1 MQTNTGRGRLAACF
15 AAGHVFRAQRA
26 WIPTVLL
33 RKAKQWGEQAEK
45 PERRLSSQGK
55 DKRPCG
61 KQAQDRT
68 LTILLSA
75 TGTRATKQWRC
86 MAVELTKELLLSVRK
101 PARYIGGEV
110 NSIKKDLSKMFLK
123 VCLCFPDVYEIG
135 MSHLGLR
142 ILYDIINKQ
151 EDCCAERAFCPWI
164 DMEEKMRAEHIPL
177 WTLESRE
184 PVKDFDILGFSLQYE
199 LSYTNVLNILS
210 LSNIPLRSSE
220 RDENS
225 PLIIAGGFS
234 CLNPEPMAEFI
245 DCFIIGEAEEA
256 IIELMDI
263 VRDHKKS
270 GSRDRQ
276 ALLKRLARIQGAY
289 VPSLKKEN
297 SGLKISKRVVRDI
310 EKVLD
315 LDTWIV
321 PFIEIVHDRVGI
333 EIMRGCP
340 NSCSFCQ
347 ARASFFPLRVL
358 RPEKILE
365 TVRKLYS
372 RTGYETFSLL
382 SLSSSD
388 HPCLTE
394 MVKALVDEFK
404 EKGVSISLPSLRAKN
419 LVGELSGILADMRKT
434 SLTFAP
440 EAGSERL
447 RRSIHKNIDIDE
459 LTEVSRQAF
468 KSGYRLLKLY
478 FMIGLP
484 TETNEDLDQIRDLCV
499 KLSNIKKET
508 GHRPA
513 MLNVAISNFIP
524 KPHTPFEWE
533 RVVSYDELLA
543 KQEYLKNIFRG
554 YRGHIHL
561 KFHDARM
568 SFIEALFSRG
578 DSRLSGV
585 ILSAFQKGARFDAW
599 DELFNFSLWQQ
610 ALTDNCIDTSV
621 YLSAKDLS
629 DRRAWG
635 FIDVGI

>member
-1 MQTNTGRGRLAACF
+1 
-15 AAGHVFRAQRA
+15 
-26 WIPTVLL
+26 
-33 RKAKQWGEQAEK
+33 
-45 PERRLSSQGK
+45 
-55 DKRPCG
+55 
-61 KQAQDRT
+61 
-68 LTILLSA
+68 
-75 TGTRATKQWRC
+75 
-86 MAVELTKELLLSVRK
+86 MAVELTKELLLSVKK

-123 VCLCFPDVYEIG
+123 VCLCFPDIYEIG

-142 ILYDIINKQ
+142 ILYDLINKQ
-151 EDCCAERAFCPWI
+151 IDCCAERVFSPWV
-164 DMEEKMRAEHIPL
+164 DMEEKMRSNQIPL
-177 WTLESRE
+177 FTLESRA

-210 LSNIPLRSSE
+210 LSNIPLKSSE
-220 RDENS
+220 RDEYS
-225 PLIIAGGFS
+225 PLVIAGGVS

-256 IIELMDI
+256 ILELMDV

-276 ALLKRLARIQGAY
+276 ALLRSLALIEGAY
-289 VPSLKKEN
+289 VPALKRNN
-297 SGLKISKRVVRDI
+297 SDLKISKRVVRDI
-310 EKVLD
+310 GKVLD
-315 LDTWIV
+315 LDRWVV
-321 PFIEIVHDRVGI
+321 PYIEIVHDRIGI

-358 RPEKILE
+358 EPEKILE
-365 TVRKLYS
+365 SVRKLYS
-372 RTGYETFSLL
+372 RTGYETVSLL

-388 HPCLTE
+388 YPHLTE
-394 MVKALVDEFK
+394 IVKVLMDEFK

-447 RRSIHKNIDIDE
+447 RKLIHKNIDIGE
-459 LTEVSRQAF
+459 LIEVSRQAF
-468 KSGYRLLKLY
+468 SSGYRLLKLY

-484 TETNEDLDQIRDLCV
+484 TETNEDLVQIRDLCV
-499 KLSNIKKET
+499 KLSQMRKEIDN
-508 GHRPA
+508 HPA
-513 MLNVAISNFIP
+513 QLNVTISNFIP

-533 RVVSYDELLA
+533 RVASYDELLA
-543 KQEYLKNIFRG
+543 KQEYLRNIFRG
-554 YRGHIHL
+554 YRGCIHL

-578 DSRLSGV
+578 DRRLSGV
-585 ILSAFQKGARFDAW
+585 ILNAFQKGAKFDAW
-599 DELFNFSLWQQ
+599 DELFNFSLWQES
-610 ALTDNCIDTSV
+610 LTGNCIDTSV
-621 YLSAKDLS
+621 YLSSKNRSDL
-629 DRRAWG
+629 RAWD
-635 FIDVGI
+635 FLDVGI